1 MSNDNTE
8 TQALPTSAQKIH
20 EIGGRLKDLRI
31 ASDFTLATLA
41 KKSGIS
47 AATLS
52 KIENNKVSPTFAN
65 LVRLASAL
73 EIPLTELI
81 MVSRQ
86 SVVAPPPARISVTRA
101 ADINFLRTPN
111 YELGALCNEIINK
124 RINPLYNRVLSFASD
139 RSDSLVGHPG
149 EEMVFVVK
157 GSLELRTEYYQPV
170 RLDAGDCAYYDSA
183 MPHSFTSLSEEPA
196 EALVIWIPPVDLS
209 LDAARNY
216 VQEIFSESST
226 VKANAR

>member
-1 MSNDNTE
+1 MSSAIKE
-8 TQALPTSAQKIH
+8 LKVAAPTVQKVH
-20 EIGGRLKDLRI
+20 EIGGRLKDLRVRADI
-31 ASDFTLATLA
+31 TLATLA
-41 KKSGIS
+41 RKSGIS

-81 MVSRQ
+81 MLQPEAVA
-86 SVVAPPPARISVTRA
+86 APPPARISVTRG

-111 YELGALCNEIINK
+111 YELGALCTEIINK
-124 RINPLYNRVLSFASD
+124 RINPLYNRILSFASD
-139 RSDSLVGHPG
+139 PNDSLVGHPG

-157 GSLELRTEYYQPV
+157 GSLELRTEYYQPITLEV
-170 RLDAGDCAYYDSA
+170 GDCAYYDSA
-183 MPHSFTSLSEEPA
+183 MPHSFTSLSPEPA
-196 EALVIWIPPVDLS
+196 EALVIWIPPSDLS

-216 VQEIFSESST
+216 VQEIFSDSA
-226 VKANAR
+226 KGKGR